1 MACERLED
9 KLPGPRP
16 DRPHVHSACAC
27 AKHCGSCRFFLGFF
41 VVSLSLHVITL
52 SCFLDLRSE
61 VKRELSQTKRE
72 PTIGAGAG
80 DARRP
85 GVPADPDELLFSSN
99 AEIPSRM
106 HDVIHLPEENRNVLW
121 RTKRA
126 AKESE
131 KREKRKKG
139 KKRLLGASGPPGP
152 PGPPGPQGPPG
163 IPGIPGIP
171 GRNDLGPAGP
181 PGPPG
186 PRGPPGPQGPAG
198 AVDKTKSREFQ
209 PAVVH
214 LQGQETTIL
223 VREDLPEGVLKNWK
237 MVSVHHKVFKMH
249 SRSGELEVLMDGTY
263 FIYSQVEIYYLNFTD
278 IASYEVLVDRVPFL
292 RCTCSIETGQRKFNT
307 CYTAGVSVLH
317 AHQRI
322 SIRVVYDDSLISMT
336 DHATFLGSV
345 FQRIKQELAGCTPE
359 HSFLQLAAKGDEK
372 PQLRGNVTVIPWT
385 IAAQRGPALATLNNK
400 IIIQEDSYF
409 MVYGQVLF
417 LNPNEAMGHVITRKT
432 SSVAGTEQTI
442 TTLFHCLQ
450 EMPED
455 DPLNTCYT
463 AGIARLGCQDEL
475 ELVVPF
481 RPDAQIVMDTESTFF
496 GIIQL

>member
-1 MACERLED
+1 MTCESLED
-9 KLPGPRP
+9 QFPGLKADCPQLPA
-16 DRPHVHSACAC
+16 SSSCAC
-27 AKHCGSCRFFLGFF
+27 GKTCGSCRFFFGFF

-61 VKRELSQTKRE
+61 VKRELSHTKRE
-72 PTIGAGAG
+72 PPFSAVPE
-80 DARRP
+80 DERRP
-85 GVPADPDELLFSSN
+85 STRADAVQRAMDVLFSSS
-99 AEIPSRM
+99 AEIPTQE
-106 HDVIHLPEENRNVLW
+106 HDFIHFTEENRNALW

-126 AKESE
+126 AKESGG
-131 KREKRKKG
+131 KRKKG
-139 KKRLLGASGPPGP
+139 RKRLQGAPGLPGP

-171 GRNDLGPAGP
+171 GRNDLGPIGP

-198 AVDKTKSREFQ
+198 AVDKSKGREFQ

-278 IASYEVLVDRVPFL
+278 IASYEVLVDRLPFL

-307 CYTAGVSVLH
+307 CYTAGVSVLR

-322 SIRVVYDDSLISMT
+322 SIRIVYEDSLISMT

-345 FQRIKQELAGCTPE
+345 
-359 HSFLQLAAKGDEK
+359 
-372 PQLRGNVTVIPWT
+372 
-385 IAAQRGPALATLNNK
+385 
-400 IIIQEDSYF
+400 
-409 MVYGQVLF
+409 
-417 LNPNEAMGHVITRKT
+417 
-432 SSVAGTEQTI
+432 
-442 TTLFHCLQ
+442 
-450 EMPED
+450 
-455 DPLNTCYT
+455 
-463 AGIARLGCQDEL
+463 RLG
-475 ELVVPF
+475 
-481 RPDAQIVMDTESTFF
+481 DAPST
-496 GIIQL
+496 GHS